1 MFQISFDENKLAEVV
16 RQAVKDQMSEMPL
29 LTEKPQEER
38 KILYSINALAEFLNC
53 SQPTAQKLK
62 NSGRIPYRQIGR
74 KVMFDSAEVLKAMDP
89 SIRRKKR

>member
-16 RQAVKDQMSEMPL
+16 RQAVKDQMAESPIKSESQQSEP
-29 LTEKPQEER
+29 
-38 KILYSINALAEFLNC
+38 KILYSIGALADFLNC

-74 KVMFDSAEVLKAMDP
+74 KVMFDTAEVLKAMDP